1 MRASP
6 GNEKFSCIF
15 SRRERTDSRTVRCT
29 FDQPS
34 RCLLFLM
41 PSHHHV
47 TMSAPLRHMKR
58 SPPRSSLEDQ
68 QQPRKICNVISALDH
83 DELKRHYMFVPEAD
97 STTCTWQ
104 QRMVNHYHSHLYKEY
119 VLADLSRPGQV
130 GLRWRTE
137 QEVQNGRGHATCGNK
152 HCGHGPGSPQSS
164 SSVLLATY
172 YQSSLPSSGEEE
184 RRLLEKIPHGL
195 GLHDYEVPFTYTEH
209 GQNKTELVKLRLCLR
224 CAPLLFASRGGE
236 GVLEARKARAK
247 NKRDRDP
254 SPKDLLPDS
263 GESSD
268 DQKRKARR
276 RRSKHKKRKKNRKEG

>member
-1 MRASP
+1 MISRRCA
-6 GNEKFSCIF
+6 CYF
-15 SRRERTDSRTVRCT
+15 SRRHT
-29 FDQPS
+29 
-34 RCLLFLM
+34 
-41 PSHHHV
+41 
-47 TMSAPLRHMKR
+47 TMSAPLRHLKR
-58 SPPRSSLEDQ
+58 SPPRSSSEDQ

-97 STTCTWQ
+97 NTTWQ

-119 VLADLSRPGQV
+119 VLADLSHPGQV

-172 YQSSLPSSGEEE
+172 YQSSLPSSGEDE

-236 GVLEARKARAK
+236 GVLEARKARTK

-254 SPKDLLPDS
+254 SPKDSLPDS

-268 DQKRKARR
+268 DQKRKDSR
-276 RRSKHKKRKKNRKEG
+276 RRSKHKKRKKNRKED